1 MDFITYLQERLL
13 RELPEVVKAYPG
25 DLDAEDLSGME
36 TAVRQMVHE
45 LGNAVLQAWLEA
57 QDEPYPADT
66 QPCACGEVAN
76 YVRKRRGMTLTC
88 TGGCTTGGRITCA
101 RTAAAGTTRWTRA

>member
-76 YVRKRRGMTLTC
+76 YVRKR
-88 TGGCTTGGRITCA
+88 
-101 RTAAAGTTRWTRA
+101 AG